1 MIRAVLFLICVLFSA
16 PARAGQ
22 RTGATSERPTVTAT
36 RLNAGE
42 ALMVDG
48 NLDEAVWKR
57 AQPAT
62 DFKQFD
68 PKNGEPATEPSEI
81 RIVFDRD
88 NLYIGAQFFDSDPGG
103 LRGNQMVRDGSLGA
117 DDRFIWVLDPFYDQ
131 RSGYYFEVNP
141 SGAMG
146 DAQLVQA
153 SGTTGGTSQNRAW
166 DGIWRA
172 RVRRTDNGWTAEIA
186 IPFRTLSFNPDQQAW
201 GANFQRTVRRKNEE
215 SLWSGW
221 DRNQGIY
228 SLGAAGR
235 IEGITD
241 VSQGRGLDIKPY
253 VIGNYRDTTSTATS
267 VYKGNTG
274 VDFLYS
280 VTPQLKANLTINT
293 DFAQTE
299 VDDRQVNL
307 TRFPLFFPEKRD
319 FFLEGSGNFDFSRES
334 SNDLTA
340 FFTRRVGITDKGQPQ
355 KVDYGAK
362 LGGQVGRFN
371 VGAMQL
377 RTAEQP
383 GAAGED
389 FLVLRTKRQILRES
403 YVGAIYTQRS
413 TRNSTILDR
422 HSVGADFQL
431 STTRF
436 RGNQNLLFNGFF
448 MKTPDGVR
456 RADNAS
462 WGLRLNYPNDRWRF
476 QLATRQFQKNFDPAI
491 GFAERVDFKKY
502 YATFRFAPRPKNNK
516 WIRQVAGQIFP
527 EVFYDWQNKLV
538 ERNVQFQL
546 LDLDFH
552 SGDSIGVRVTPSYDR
567 LQADFRIGGGI
578 TLPVGTEYNFTRYN
592 YSFSTANQRKIS
604 GNVNYAVG
612 GFYSGQRRDISGAVN
627 LRPRRGVLATVTTSF
642 NKVDLPQGHF
652 SSKVMRA
659 VVSTQLNP
667 FISISNNV
675 QFDSVSRVLGW
686 QSRLRWIVQPGNDI
700 YVVWLNNWQD
710 TGPQLTTLDRS
721 AAVKAVY
728 TYGF

>member
-1 MIRAVLFLICVLFSA
+1 MIRAFFFLVCVLFSA
-16 PARAGQ
+16 SARAGQ
-22 RTGATSERPTVTAT
+22 RAGSTPERPTVTAT

-42 ALMVDG
+42 SLMVDG
-48 NLDEAVWKR
+48 NLDEAVWRR
-57 AQPAT
+57 AVPAA

-68 PKNGEPATEPSEI
+68 PKNGAPATEATEI
-81 RIVFDRD
+81 RIVIDHD
-88 NLYIGAQFFDSDPGG
+88 NLYIGAQFFDSDPTG

-146 DAQLVQA
+146 DAQLIQA
-153 SGTTGGTSQNRAW
+153 SGTTGGTIQNRAW

-172 RVRRTDNGWTAEIA
+172 RVRRTDKGWTAEIA

-215 SLWSGW
+215 SLWAGW

-253 VIGNYRDTTSTATS
+253 VIGNYRDTTSAAAST
-267 VYKGNTG
+267 YKGNTG
-274 VDFLYS
+274 LDFLYS

-319 FFLEGSGNFDFSRES
+319 FFLEGQGNFDFSREA

-340 FFTRRVGITDKGQPQ
+340 FFTRRIGITDKGQPQ
-355 KVDYGAK
+355 KIDYGAK

-371 VGAMQL
+371 VGMMQV

-383 GAAGED
+383 DAAGED
-389 FLVLRTKRQILRES
+389 FLVLRPKRQFLRES
-403 YVGAIYTQRS
+403 YVGAIYTRRS
-413 TRNSTILDR
+413 TRNSTVQDR
-422 HSVGADFQL
+422 HSIGADFQL
-431 STTRF
+431 STARF
-436 RGNQNLLFNGFF
+436 RGNQNLIFTGFF
-448 MKTPDGVR
+448 IKTPDGVKR
-456 RADNAS
+456 TDNES
-462 WGLRLNYPNDRWRF
+462 WGLRLNYPNDKWRL
-476 QLATRQFQKNFDPAI
+476 QVATRQFAKNFAPAI
-491 GFAERVDFKKY
+491 GFSERVDFKKY
-502 YATFRFAPRPKNNK
+502 YTLARFAPRPKNNR
-516 WIRQVAGQIFP
+516 WIRQVGFQAFP

-538 ERNVQFQL
+538 ERNVQLQL

-552 SGDSIGVRVTPSYDR
+552 SGDSIGIRVTPSYDH

-604 GNVNYAVG
+604 GNANYTVG
-612 GFYSGQRRDISGAVN
+612 GFYSGTRRDISGSVN
-627 LRPRRGVLATVTTSF
+627 LRPRRGILATLTTTF

-659 VVSTQLNP
+659 VINTQLNP
-667 FISISNNV
+667 FISISNNI

-686 QSRLRWIVQPGNDI
+686 QYRFRWIVQPGNDI

>member
-1 MIRAVLFLICVLFSA
+1 MIWIVFLVSLLVCA

-22 RTGATSERPTVTAT
+22 RMAATPDRPTITAT
-36 RLNAGE
+36 RVNAGE
-42 ALMVDG
+42 TMTIDG
-48 NLDEAVWKR
+48 TLDEAVWTR
-57 AQPAT
+57 ARPAT
-62 DFKQFD
+62 DFKQSD
-68 PKNGEPATEPSEI
+68 PRNGEPATEPTEI

-88 NLYIGAQFFDSDPGG
+88 NLYIGAQFFDSDPNG
-103 LRGNQMVRDGSLGA
+103 LRGNQMVRDGSLTA

-141 SGAMG
+141 AGSMG
-146 DAQLVQA
+146 DAQLIQA
-153 SGTTGGTSQNRAW
+153 SGTTGGTTQNRAW

-172 RVRRTDNGWTAEIA
+172 RVRRTDKGWTAEVA
-186 IPFRTLSFNPDQQAW
+186 IPFRTLSFNPAQQAW

-215 SLWSGW
+215 SLWAGW
-221 DRNQGIY
+221 NRNQGIY

-235 IEGITD
+235 IEGISD
-241 VSQGRGLDIKPY
+241 VSQGRGLDVKPY
-253 VIGNYRDTTSTATS
+253 VIGNYRDATAGSAST
-267 VYKGNTG
+267 YKGNTG
-274 VDFLYS
+274 LDVLYS

-319 FFLEGSGNFDFSRES
+319 FFLEGSGNFDFSREA

-340 FFTRRVGITDKGQPQ
+340 FFTRRIGITDKGQPQ
-355 KVDYGAK
+355 KIDYGAK

-371 VGAMQL
+371 LGMMQV

-389 FLVLRTKRQILRES
+389 FLVLRPKRQLLRES
-403 YVGAIYTQRS
+403 YVGAIYTRRS
-413 TRNSTILDR
+413 TRNAKVLDR

-436 RGNQNLLFNGFF
+436 RGNQNLLFTGFF
-448 MKTPDGVR
+448 IKTPDGVR
-456 RADNAS
+456 HDDNAA

-476 QLATRQFQKNFDPAI
+476 QLATRQFGGNFDPAI

-502 YATFRFAPRPKNNK
+502 YGIARFGPRPKNNR
-516 WIRQVAGQIFP
+516 WIRQVAMQTFP
-527 EVFYDWQNKLV
+527 EFFFDRQNSLIG
-538 ERNVQFQL
+538 RNLQFQL
-546 LDLDFH
+546 LDLDFQ
-552 SGDSIGVRVTPSYDR
+552 SGDSIGVRITPSFDH
-567 LQADFRIGGGI
+567 LQTDFRIGGGI
-578 TLPVGTEYNFTRYN
+578 TLPAGTEYNFTRYN
-592 YSFSTANQRKIS
+592 YSFSTANQRTIS
-604 GNVNYAVG
+604 GSANYTVG
-612 GFYSGQRRDISGAVN
+612 TFYGGHRRDISGTVN
-627 LRPRRGVLATVTTSF
+627 LRPRRGILATLTTTF
-642 NKVDLPQGHF
+642 NRVELPQGRF
-652 SSKVMRA
+652 STKVLRA
-659 VVSTQLNP
+659 VVNTQLNP

-675 QFDSVSRVLGW
+675 QYDSVSRVLGW
-686 QSRLRWIVQPGNDI
+686 QYRFRWIVQPGNDI

>member
-1 MIRAVLFLICVLFSA
+1 MIWFLLLLCLVVSA
-16 PARAGQ
+16 PAHAGQ
-22 RTGATSERPTVTAT
+22 PVPLTPDRPTLRAS

-42 ALMVDG
+42 ALTVDG
-48 NLDEAVWKR
+48 TLDEAVWRR
-57 AQPAT
+57 AEPAT
-62 DFKQFD
+62 DFRQFD
-68 PKNGEPATEPSEI
+68 PRNGEPATESTDI

-88 NLYIGAQFFDSDPGG
+88 HLYIGAQFFDSDPQG

-153 SGTTGGTSQNRAW
+153 SGTTGGTAQNRAW

-172 RVRRTDNGWTAEIA
+172 RVRRTDKGWTAEIE

-215 SLWSGW
+215 TLWAGW

-253 VIGNYRDTTSTATS
+253 AIGNYRDATS
-267 VYKGNTG
+267 SAGSTYKGNTG
-274 VDFLYS
+274 IDFLYS

-340 FFTRRVGITDKGQPQ
+340 FFTRRIGITSAGQPQ
-355 KVDYGAK
+355 KIDYGAK

-371 VGAMQL
+371 VGVMQV

-389 FLVLRTKRQILRES
+389 FLVVRPKRQILRES
-403 YVGAIYTQRS
+403 YVGAVYTQRS

-422 HSVGADFQL
+422 HSMGADFQL
-431 STTRF
+431 ATTRF

-448 MKTPDGVR
+448 LRTPDGVR
-456 RADNAS
+456 RGDDAS
-462 WGLRLNYPNDRWRF
+462 WGLRLNYPNDKWRF
-476 QLATRQFQKNFDPAI
+476 QLATRQFGRNFDPAI
-491 GFAERVDFKKY
+491 GFAERVDVKKY
-502 YATFRFAPRPKNNK
+502 YATVRVAPRPKNNR
-516 WIRQVAGQIFP
+516 WIRQIATQVFP
-527 EVFYDWQNKLV
+527 EVFYDSENTLV
-538 ERNVQFQL
+538 ERNVIVQL
-546 LDLDFH
+546 LDLDLH
-552 SGDSIGVRVTPSYDR
+552 SGDSIGVRVTPSFDR

-578 TLPVGTEYNFTRYN
+578 TLPAGAEYHFTRYH
-592 YSFSTANQRKIS
+592 YSFSTASQRTIS
-604 GNVNYAVG
+604 GSANYTG
-612 GFYSGQRRDISGAVN
+612 GSFYSGHRRDITATVN
-627 LRPRRGVLATVTTSF
+627 LRPRRGILATLTTSF
-642 NKVDLPQGHF
+642 NRVELPQGHF
-652 SSKVMRA
+652 STKVLRA
-659 VVSTQLNP
+659 IVNTQLNP
-667 FISISNNV
+667 FMSISNNI
-675 QFDSVSRVLGW
+675 QFDSVSRVVGW
-686 QSRLRWIVQPGNDI
+686 QYRFRWIVQPGNDI